1 MSRDNPKFYTEEQ
14 FNEYRRRAI
23 QTLQQRMDASQTLN
37 EIPGDSGPF
46 HTAVPEPILN
56 FVGAPDQYQIQK
68 NNAYIVLS
76 HDRPSDLT
84 SGYGRAGAQRAS
96 SIDMVVGRMAAFNNG
111 LGPGDGATVH
121 NHYGLDAARIVLS
134 QTTDIDTNFGIA
146 DGKLGS
152 VQGRS
157 GIGIKADSVRVIG
170 REGIKIVTGKA
181 PFPQF
186 GPTGETNSRGMQILP
201 APKIELIAGNNTE
214 PIEVLGN
221 EYHPTARVDILQ
233 PVVLG
238 TNTLDAI
245 SGLSSIVDEV
255 WSALFNLS
263 LIQNAMNAILA
274 VDVIMPQGGAK
285 AQATTVAATQIIDM
299 VMNSLWQTRVNK
311 LMWEVNFLEKFGY
324 KFICSSNVTTT

>member
-1 MSRDNPKFYTEEQ
+1 MSRENRNFYTEEQ
-14 FNEYRRRAI
+14 FNTYRRRTI
-23 QTLQQRMDASQTLN
+23 QTLQERMDGQQPIN
-37 EIPGDSGPF
+37 QIPGESGVF
-46 HTAVPEPILN
+46 HTSVPEPILN
-56 FVGAPDQYQIQK
+56 FVQSPDQYQIQK
-68 NNAYIVLS
+68 NNAYIVLA

-96 SIDMVVGRMAAFNNG
+96 SIDIVVGRMAAYSDG
-111 LGPGDGATVH
+111 LGPSDGASVH

-134 QTTDIDTNFGIA
+134 QTTDIDTNFGLA
-146 DGKLGS
+146 EGKIGS
-152 VQGRS
+152 IQGRS
-157 GIGIKADSVRVIG
+157 GIGMKADSVRIIG

-181 PFPQF
+181 PFRNF
-186 GPTGETNSRGMQILP
+186 GPTGETNSRGGEILP

-214 PIEVLGN
+214 PIEILGN
-221 EYHPTARVDILQ
+221 EFHPTARVDILQ

-245 SGLSSIVDEV
+245 SELSGIVDEV

-285 AQATTVAATQIIDM
+285 AAATTVAATQVIDS
-299 VMNSLWQTRVNK
+299 VMSSLWQTRVNK
-311 LMWEVNFLEKFGY
+311 LMWEVNFLQKFGY
-324 KFICSSNVTTT
+324 KYICSTNVTTT